1 MLYRRFILDMANKL
15 DPMDVKQILS
25 LHNDGVSNRK
35 IGELLEISR
44 NTVNNYIKLAKASDY
59 SIKEL
64 LLMDNHKLDELFT
77 AHTTLITDRFNE
89 LMIWFEKVNQQRNH
103 PGFTFTYHYHEY
115 SNQVSKPYS
124 YTQFMEHYHRKYDKE
139 KGSMKLEHEAGKEVY
154 IDFAG
159 KKLHITNKETG
170 ELIPVE
176 VFVAILPNSQYTY
189 VEACLSQKRED
200 LVNCMANTLSFYG
213 GVPKAIVSDNL
224 KSAVTRAS
232 KYEPEINRTF
242 KDFARHYG
250 CVINPT
256 RSYSPQD
263 KALVENAVN
272 LTYQRIYYPLRD
284 MDFFSLA
291 DLNGEIKKLL
301 VGYNNLLFQ
310 RKQSSRRE
318 LFQSVERSYLKPL
331 PESSYELKDYRRAK
345 VQKIGYVYFS
355 PDKNYYSVP
364 YRYIGKSTMIHYT
377 NSTIEVYYNHERI
390 AFHKRN
396 HSKGIYT
403 TNKDHL
409 SSTHRAYTEWNP
421 DFFKRM
427 AAKHGKNVLSI
438 ISHIVTH
445 SDYPETAYKR
455 AMGIIQLHRAY
466 GSERLDNACKRALLA
481 GTYSYKR
488 IGNILKNNQEKLPFP
503 EEDTNSPHI
512 PIHGNLRGASAYN

>member
-1 MLYRRFILDMANKL
+1 
-15 DPMDVKQILS
+15 MDVKQILS

-200 LVNCMANTLSFYG
+200 LVNCMANTFRFME
-213 GVPKAIVSDNL
+213 AFL
-224 KSAVTRAS
+224 K
-232 KYEPEINRTF
+232 
-242 KDFARHYG
+242 
-250 CVINPT
+250 
-256 RSYSPQD
+256 
-263 KALVENAVN
+263 L
-272 LTYQRIYYPLRD
+272 
-284 MDFFSLA
+284 
-291 DLNGEIKKLL
+291 
-301 VGYNNLLFQ
+301 
-310 RKQSSRRE
+310 
-318 LFQSVERSYLKPL
+318 
-331 PESSYELKDYRRAK
+331 
-345 VQKIGYVYFS
+345 
-355 PDKNYYSVP
+355 
-364 YRYIGKSTMIHYT
+364 
-377 NSTIEVYYNHERI
+377 
-390 AFHKRN
+390 
-396 HSKGIYT
+396 
-403 TNKDHL
+403 
-409 SSTHRAYTEWNP
+409 
-421 DFFKRM
+421 
-427 AAKHGKNVLSI
+427 
-438 ISHIVTH
+438 
-445 SDYPETAYKR
+445 
-455 AMGIIQLHRAY
+455 
-466 GSERLDNACKRALLA
+466 
-481 GTYSYKR
+481 
-488 IGNILKNNQEKLPFP
+488 
-503 EEDTNSPHI
+503 
-512 PIHGNLRGASAYN
+512 